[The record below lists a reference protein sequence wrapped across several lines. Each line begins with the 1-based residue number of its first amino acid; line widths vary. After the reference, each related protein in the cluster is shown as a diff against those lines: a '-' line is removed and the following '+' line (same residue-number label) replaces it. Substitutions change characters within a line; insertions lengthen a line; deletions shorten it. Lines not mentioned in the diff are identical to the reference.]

1 MTSCWYH
8 PKTSVYILIAPAV
21 PTGPQ
26 TPEGPVIYKVHTMIN
41 LVTNQLKPSPVNKQE
56 ILEGSQFGSQIAE
69 DEIGKLSQYFV
80 ETEQWRKFYSGEGDI
95 VFGAKGSGKSALYS
109 LLTAKK
115 EEFRLGKRTIFLQA
129 ENPRGLP
136 AFRDIAKITAGHT
149 LSDDHFRSLWKL
161 YFLSILANHIRHQL
175 ESTKSISKE
184 CTEVIELLVSHELL
198 EKNVTL
204 VSRLRAAWSYLRQ
217 ALPTIEG
224 GVTDPGSGIKITGKI
239 TLGEPSP
246 TQVKEGFISIDALL
260 AKLNIG
266 FSKLTITAW
275 IVLDRLDVAFAE
287 SDALEACAIRSLFR
301 VYLDMVVYSQF
312 KVKIFLRDDIW
323 KKVVATGFREASHIT
338 RVITLNWDSQSL
350 LNLIV
355 NRLVSNVDICTYYQI
370 DASNV
375 MSDLTLQEEFFYKVF
390 PGQVEKGPKKPK
402 TLDWMLTRLADGTGR
417 TAPREI
423 IHLLNAA
430 REMQLNSY
438 RLGKRRSDG
447 DDLIDKSSLQ
457 EALPVVSETR
467 YKQTLCAEHPSLIAH
482 LLKLEREK
490 SEQNTET
497 LGQIWRTTEHETTKV
512 AEKLVDIGFFSLRGT
527 KLAPVFWVP
536 YLYRDALKMV
546 QGSAAR
552 KSRAKNVSPNNGE

>member
-1 MTSCWYH
+1 MD
-8 PKTSVYILIAPAV
+8 
-21 PTGPQ
+21 
-26 TPEGPVIYKVHTMIN
+26 
-41 LVTNQLKPSPVNKQE
+41 KQQV
-56 ILEGSQFGSQIAE
+56 LEASEFGSQIAE
-69 DEIGKLSQYFV
+69 DEIGKLSHYFV
-80 ETEQWRKFYSGEGDI
+80 ETEQWRKFYSGECDI

-109 LLTAKK
+109 LLTSKK

-136 AFRDIAKITAGHT
+136 AFRDIEQITNGHH
-149 LSDDHFRSLWKL
+149 LSDDHFRSLWKI
-161 YFLSILANHIRHQL
+161 YFLSILAHQIRHQL
-175 ESTKSISKE
+175 EATKSINKE
-184 CTEVIELLVSHELL
+184 CSEVIEALVSNGLL
-198 EKNVTL
+198 ERNANL

-217 ALPTIEG
+217 ILPSVEG
-224 GVTDPGSGIKITGKI
+224 GITDPGSGLKITGKI

-246 TQVKEGFISIDALL
+246 AQIKEGFISIDALL

-266 FSKLTITAW
+266 FSKQTITAW
-275 IVLDRLDVAFAE
+275 IVLDRLDVAFAD

-338 RVITLNWDSQSL
+338 RVITLNWDNQSI

-355 NRLVSNVDICTYYQI
+355 NRLVSNEGVCGYYQVDPGKI
-370 DASNV
+370 

-390 PGQVEKGPKKPK
+390 PRQVEKGPKKPK

-430 REMQLNSY
+430 REMQLNNY
-438 RLGKRRSDG
+438 RLGKRHPDDG
-447 DDLIDKSSLQ
+447 YLIDNSPLQ

-467 YKQTLCAEHPSLIAH
+467 FKQTLCAEHPSLIRH
-482 LLKLEREK
+482 LYKLEREK
-490 SEQNTET
+490 SEQNLDT
-497 LGQIWRTTEHETTKV
+497 LRVIWGEDEKDASRV
-512 AEKLVDIGFFSLRGT
+512 ADKLVDIGFFASRGT

-552 KSRAKNVSPNNGE
+552 KSRAKKASPDSGA

>member
-1 MTSCWYH
+1 MTDLADTQH
-8 PKTSVYILIAPAV
+8 ERTSV
-21 PTGPQ
+21 
-26 TPEGPVIYKVHTMIN
+26 E
-41 LVTNQLKPSPVNKQE
+41 KQQ
-56 ILEGSQFGSQIAE
+56 ILEASSFGSQIAE
-69 DEIGKLSQYFV
+69 DETGRLSHYFV
-80 ETEQWRKFYSGEGDI
+80 ETEQWRKFYSGECDI

-109 LLTAKK
+109 LLTSKK
-115 EEFRLGKRTIFLQA
+115 EEFRLGKRTVFLQA

-136 AFRDIAKITAGHT
+136 AFQDIAKITNGQQ

-161 YFLSILANHIRHQL
+161 YFLSILANQIRHQL
-175 ESTKSISKE
+175 EATKSINKE
-184 CTEVIELLVSHELL
+184 CSEVIEVLMSHVLL

-204 VSRLRAAWSYLRQ
+204 VSRLRAAWSYIRQ
-217 ALPTIEG
+217 ILPSIEG
-224 GVTDPGSGIKITGKI
+224 GVIDPGSGIKITGKI

-246 TQVKEGFISIDALL
+246 TQIKEGFISIDSLL
-260 AKLNIG
+260 AKLNTG

-275 IVLDRLDVAFAE
+275 IVLDRLDVAFAD

-338 RVITLNWDSQSL
+338 RVITLSWDSQSL
-350 LNLIV
+350 LNIIV
-355 NRLVSNVDICTYYQI
+355 NRLVSNDVIWRYYQLNPTNI
-370 DASNV
+370 
-375 MSDLTLQEEFFYKVF
+375 MGDLTLQEEVFYKVF
-390 PGQVEKGPKKPK
+390 PRQVEKGPKKPK
-402 TLDWMLTRLADGTGR
+402 TLDWMLSRLADGTGR

-438 RLGKRRSDG
+438 RLGKRRPDDG
-447 DDLIDKSSLQ
+447 YLIDNSPLQ

-467 YKQTLCAEHPSLIAH
+467 FKQTLCAEHPSLIRY
-482 LLKLEREK
+482 LDKLDREK
-490 SEQNTET
+490 SEQNLET
-497 LGQIWRTTEHETTKV
+497 LRGIWGENEKEASRV
-512 AEKLVDIGFFSLRGT
+512 AEKLVDIGFFALRGA
-527 KLAPVFWVP
+527 KQAPVFWVP

-552 KSRAKNVSPNNGE
+552 KSRAKNVSPDSGL

>member
-1 MTSCWYH
+1 MTDLADYQFRR
-8 PKTSVYILIAPAV
+8 TSVD
-21 PTGPQ
+21 
-26 TPEGPVIYKVHTMIN
+26 
-41 LVTNQLKPSPVNKQE
+41 KQQ
-56 ILEGSQFGSQIAE
+56 ILEKSQFGSQIAE

-80 ETEQWRKFYSGEGDI
+80 ETEQWRKFYSGECDI

-109 LLTAKK
+109 LLTSKK
-115 EEFRLGKRTIFLQA
+115 EEFRLGKRTVFLQA

-136 AFRDIAKITAGHT
+136 AFRDIANITNGHH
-149 LSDDHFRSLWKL
+149 LSDAHFRSLWKL
-161 YFLSILANHIRHQL
+161 YFLSILANQIRHQL
-175 ESTKSISKE
+175 ESTKSINRE
-184 CTEVIELLVSHELL
+184 CSEVIDILVSSELL

-204 VSRLRAAWSYLRQ
+204 VTRLRAAWSYLRHI
-217 ALPTIEG
+217 LPSIEG

-246 TQVKEGFISIDALL
+246 AQIKDGFISIDALL

-266 FSKLTITAW
+266 FAKLTITAW
-275 IVLDRLDVAFAE
+275 IVLDRLDVAFAD

-338 RVITLNWDSQSL
+338 RVITLNWDRQSL

-355 NRLVSNVDICTYYQI
+355 NRLVSNDDICTYYEVKAENI
-370 DASNV
+370 
-375 MSDLTLQEEFFYKVF
+375 MSALTLQEEFFYKVF
-390 PGQVEKGPKKPK
+390 PQQVEKGPKKPK
-402 TLDWMLTRLADGTGR
+402 ALDWMLTRLADGTGR

-438 RLGKRRSDG
+438 RLGKHRSD
-447 DDLIDKSSLQ
+447 DIYLISNSSLQ
-457 EALPVVSETR
+457 EALPVVSDTR
-467 YKQTLCAEHPSLIAH
+467 FKQTLCAEHPSLIHH
-482 LLKLEREK
+482 LDKLEREK
-490 SEQNTET
+490 SEQNIET
-497 LGQIWRTTEHETTKV
+497 LRHIWGETEQETSRL
-512 AEKLVDIGFFSLRGT
+512 AEKMVDIGFFALRGP
-527 KLAPVFWVP
+527 KLLPVFWVP

-552 KSRAKNVSPNNGE
+552 KSRAKKVSPGSGL